1 MIRFAPIK
9 GSGRA
14 AAAGV
19 MVASLSL
26 AACPTA
32 AMQPVPLEDA
42 RLLSVRVENTEIEP
56 ALDALIRDGVI
67 YLPIVRLVEL
77 TEHPHEVTPDG
88 RLLVGEGVEI
98 ALTPGD
104 GAVVEDGIPFI
115 ALDRAQ
121 SLLSIR
127 LDAEDQADV
136 LRISPAGDAALPV
149 AERLRREAVWRRL
162 PEPIA
167 NDELP
172 RAIDP
177 PYVLYA
183 PLMGDVTLTARH
195 DSDGGGQIDYNGLL
209 VGELA
214 WLTHEFYVS
223 GRADQAP
230 DDLRLRSG
238 RRSYS
243 GGVFGVDSL
252 YEALAG
258 DVFGYTTPLVGRSGI
273 GRGLSLTGRPPT
285 QPTDFDVTRI
295 EGDAPPGWDVELYRN
310 GELLAIMRV
319 GPDGRYRFEDAPLM
333 PGRNQMVVRFYG
345 PQGQMREES
354 RAITVGADTPAPGA
368 VYWAAYLN
376 QPDKRL
382 LSGLIDRSDQSI
394 GMTPRLLGG
403 GSGDCRRQRGPQ
415 AAEDEIDL
423 VLGHAMFDKP
433 ALLLLDRLQSRAPFA
448 GSDRRVDLGDTDA
461 FGLVAMTCGGG
472 DERRRGHGRG
482 DPLEPPLE
490 DHLADPANEGFR
502 TLLARIGSE
511 IGWARPG
518 QGNALRDTG
527 FHEDPRLRL
536 APGHASEVGLG
547 ARLALALP
555 ASEPIADLRFHRV
568 DIEVADDDKR
578 RPLRPIISFVKLH
591 ETLARRGSDHFR
603 ASDRKAI
610 GRQLARHVEG
620 EGIDEHSKRWRR
632 PGPFLGENDPALAI
646 DGGSGKRR
654 LVCDFAHQEQGG
666 IHRFRVGLGQIE
678 LVDGLSEAGGRV
690 GIGTEAEPVS
700 LEPAD
705 ELAFGHVGRAVQ
717 DHMLEEVSD
726 PALVLRLVKRAGVDP
741 EPQRRFSR
749 RGRIPADGVTHPV
762 GKHAITDGGISGQIA
777 FLVWPDRFGRG
788 CGGSFGDRGRT
799 RSLGGRHGRG
809 AGSQARGKRERGN
822 ESAIHSILLELKKG
836 CAAGQNRTR
845 APAVNVL
852 PPLNWNVFG
861 KKNPS
866 SRPGVLAVADRM
878 SGSLASWSKSSPSR
892 NKVTSPPHG
901 PLKL

>member
-368 VYWAAYLN
+368 VYWAAFLN
-376 QPDKRL
+376 QPDQRL
-382 LSGLIDRSDQSI
+382 LSGL
-394 GMTPRLLGG
+394 
-403 GSGDCRRQRGPQ
+403 
-415 AAEDEIDL
+415 
-423 VLGHAMFDKP
+423 
-433 ALLLLDRLQSRAPFA
+433 LDRRARYDDVA
-448 GSDRRVDLGDTDA
+448 GAVLVDLGVARNLSLGAFAARAPEGSRAGSRFSNYGGVVVRSALGAASMETAVAARDEGGWAWRVAALAGVGPVGVAIRHEAYLDDYRSLDA
-461 FGLVAMTCGGG
+461 EAGSNPLKGASRIRLSVPLSNIAEGLGVLSVSAERLDMAEGGRETSARVNWRASWRAVRF
-472 DERRRGHGRG
+472 DHG
-482 DPLEPPLE
+482 LEHRSLRLE
-490 DHLADPANEGFR
+490 DGSTQDETYYVGAATVSRGRLS
-502 TLLARIGSE
+502 ARAAMRHSLSGGSQTD
-511 IGWARPG
+511 IY
-518 QGNALRDTG
+518 
-527 FHEDPRLRL
+527 
-536 APGHASEVGLG
+536 EVGLQHRISERLVLSAGVFRDQVERTSGGNVGLSRDLGFAFLNIG
-547 ARLALALP
+547 ATWRDDGGYSIGGGLTFSFGFDSGGRARFASRPQAQMGALEPFVFLDRGGDGRYQPGVDRVLSDVQLLVNSYPLP
-555 ASEPIADLRFHRV
+555 AARTAADGRAWIPAPPAGQTMTVGVETGSLPDAFFVPAIRAFAVAPRAGRVMRLDIPIVETGEISGRV
-568 DIEVADDDKR
+568 EVN
-578 RPLRPIISFVKLH
+578 H
-591 ETLARRGSDHFR
+591 EAGAVAVGGFR
-603 ASDRKAI
+603 
-610 GRQLARHVEG
+610 L
-620 EGIDEHSKRWRR
+620 
-632 PGPFLGENDPALAI
+632 
-646 DGGSGKRR
+646 
-654 LVCDFAHQEQGG
+654 
-666 IHRFRVGLGQIE
+666 E
-678 LVDGLSEAGGRV
+678 LVDEQGEVKATTTTMFDGLWLFDQVPPGRWIV
-690 GIGTEAEPVS
+690 
-700 LEPAD
+700 
-705 ELAFGHVGRAVQ
+705 
-717 DHMLEEVSD
+717 
-726 PALVLRLVKRAGVDP
+726 
-741 EPQRRFSR
+741 
-749 RGRIPADGVTHPV
+749 
-762 GKHAITDGGISGQIA
+762 
-777 FLVWPDRFGRG
+777 
-788 CGGSFGDRGRT
+788 RT
-799 RSLGGRHGRG
+799 
-809 AGSQARGKRERGN
+809 
-822 ESAIHSILLELKKG
+822 
-836 CAAGQNRTR
+836 AAGQRIGEAMI
-845 APAVNVL
+845 APAFVHTAVNAQSLIVDGIGFRL
-852 PPLNWNVFG
+852 DARGGAVVSVALAAEQTTTTEG
-861 KKNPS
+861 GANP
-866 SRPGVLAVADRM
+866 
-878 SGSLASWSKSSPSR
+878 
-892 NKVTSPPHG
+892 
-901 PLKL
+901 